1 MKDNEPPAREAWK
14 AMQALVM
21 GDGEQ
26 RKREVAEELGMPF
39 GHVRALFRAAGHDGS
54 TMGDLAVSMGCEAS
68 YVTSVI
74 DNLEQHAL
82 VTRQAH
88 PRDRR
93 IKVVVPTAEGL
104 ALVKRAEDMM
114 WDPPS
119 AFEALSVEEQ
129 RQLRDLVAKLSGTP
143 PRP

>member
-1 MKDNEPPAREAWK
+1 
-14 AMQALVM
+14 MQAMVM
-21 GDGEQ
+21 RDGEQ

-68 YVTSVI
+68 YVTGVI
-74 DNLEQHAL
+74 DNLEQHGL

-93 IKVVVPTAEGL
+93 VKVVVPTEEGL

-114 WDPPS
+114 WEPPP
-119 AFEALSVEEQ
+119 AFETLTTDEQ
-129 RQLRDLVAKLSGTP
+129 LQLRDLVAKLSGTP
-143 PRP
+143 VHY